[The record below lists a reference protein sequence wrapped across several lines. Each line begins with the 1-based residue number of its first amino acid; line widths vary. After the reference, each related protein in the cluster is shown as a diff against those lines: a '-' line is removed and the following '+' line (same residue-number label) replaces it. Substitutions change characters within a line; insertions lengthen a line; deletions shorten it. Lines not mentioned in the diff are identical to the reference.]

1 MRIVRRLTHVLV
13 IVLTLVVGAAA
24 AAIIVSQTA
33 WFKNWL
39 RGFIVAQANQYLNGT
54 VSIERLGGNLFFGV
68 EMENIGVSMGG
79 SQIVAVQ
86 DLGLKYNV
94 VGLITKGLSVDEIR
108 LDKPVIYLRREGD
121 TWELSRL
128 VKKQETEAD
137 RSGPAKPIAIDAI
150 EIADGQIAIDAPV
163 GTSGVEVPKKFEHLD
178 AKLSFKYEPVRYS
191 IEITHV
197 SFRGTEPSLALNALS
212 GGIAVHDD
220 AVHVEKLALRTA
232 ETSLSVDGAVQNYL
246 TTPNLNLQISS
257 DKLSIPEIARLVPA
271 LAGVRV
277 QPAFEIK
284 LNGPLDRLGVDMNVR
299 SSAGDAIGKIVADVL
314 EPGQA
319 VRGDLTVRHID
330 LAQLLNDPKQKSDI
344 TGNAHVDVHGDSFQ
358 KIDSLRGGL
367 SIDSPRIVAAGYT
380 AGPIYANAL
389 IEGRRVALTAKA
401 MAYGASATA
410 SGRVTLPDF
419 ADTRADARTIPFD
432 ISGQLRRVDLRR
444 MPRDLKMPAADT
456 DVNADY
462 HVAGSVT
469 TGTNATQNLKGDAKF
484 LPSTLAGAT
493 IAGGSTAG
501 FTMNGEAIGYSAD
514 ATVGD
519 LDLERIGKE
528 FNVPALAADRYRS
541 RINAHVVANGR
552 GTTPKE
558 MELIARGSITDT
570 TLMGG
575 TIPQLDFDA
584 VLGGDT
590 ARVKADGRF
599 ADVDPAVASGRKD
612 LEGKVGGTIDVDAT
626 LATVSA
632 GVTPESVDGDAK
644 LTLDPS
650 TIDGLAISRATLDA
664 TYHDSTGD
672 IRTLEVVG
680 RDMNVQASGT
690 LALNETGQSNLKL
703 HADSPSLETI
713 GKLVNQPLSGI
724 AKIDATVT
732 GNRRELAASGNLT
745 ADGVKYGD
753 NGVLTAS
760 SDYTAS
766 IRDLDAANARV
777 TAQTRATFVTLA
789 GQNINELDA
798 RTTYDQK
805 QVAFD
810 LTAKQPQ
817 RSLGVGGEV
826 VLHPD
831 HQEVHVKQLALDT
844 QGQRWQL
851 ASGSEATV
859 NYAADA
865 VRVEHLTLVS
875 GDQTIGADGTFGRP
889 GDALKVTLTNVDLAN
904 VDAML
909 LRPPQLS
916 GRLNASATLS
926 GTKEAPDV
934 DAEFGVKQG
943 GFRQYKY
950 DSFGGK
956 AVYAGPGVTVDA
968 TLQQNP
974 TTYITAKGYLPKTLF
989 GGARPEHAEAHDAPV
1004 AKGDAIDF
1012 HVESTP
1018 IDLGVVQGFTT
1029 AVTNV
1034 RGTLQAKV
1042 DVTGSAY
1049 DPHPT
1054 GDITIANAAF
1064 TVEPTGVGYA
1074 NLEGK
1079 IELQPDKV
1087 HIEKIGLIDNHRS
1100 ALSITGDLAMHEREI
1115 GSVSIALKADDFKVL
1130 DNKMGNVRIHSDMR
1144 LTGELSAPRVEGDLG
1159 LTTGRIDLDRIMAQ
1173 VGDSAYA
1180 TEQTEYQTN
1189 SNANAAANPSPYDAL
1204 QMDLHVTV
1212 PNDFVVKADDLKA
1225 PGAPI
1230 GLGALLVT
1238 LGGDLYVSKV
1248 PWDQIRITG
1257 EVNTV
1262 RGHYDFQGRRF
1273 DILRDGTV
1281 RFEGL
1286 DDLDP
1291 TLDIRTQRVI
1301 QAVTA
1306 NVNVRGTLQR
1316 PDIVLSSTPPL
1327 EEADILSLIVFNQP
1341 LNSVG
1346 EGQQISLM
1354 QRAQTMATGAVASQ
1368 FAKSI
1373 GDALNLD
1380 EFEINL
1386 APEQGGGPQVTLG
1399 QQVGENLY
1407 VKVQQGVGDI
1417 GQTNFILEYE
1427 LAKWLRLRTNVLQGS
1442 STQASLFQRQQ
1453 GSGAD
1458 LLFFFSY

>member
-1 MRIVRRLTHVLV
+1 MQIVRRLTHVLV

-39 RGFIVAQANQYLNGT
+39 RGYIVAEANQYLNGT
-54 VSIERLGGNLFFGV
+54 LSIERLGGNLFFGI

-79 SQIVAVQ
+79 SRIVAVQ

-94 VGLITKGLSVDEIR
+94 FELITKGLSVDEIR
-108 LDKPVIYLRREGD
+108 LDKPVIYLRRDGD

-128 VKKQETEAD
+128 VKKEQTEAD
-137 RSGPAKPIAIDAI
+137 RSGPARPIAIDAI
-150 EIADGQIAIDAPV
+150 EIADGEVAIDAPV

-220 AVHVEKLALRTA
+220 AVHVQQLALRTA

-246 TTPNLNLQISS
+246 TKPNLNLQITS

-271 LAGVRV
+271 LAGVRL

-284 LNGPLDRLGVDMNVR
+284 LNGPLDRLGIDMNVR
-299 SSAGDAIGKIVADVL
+299 SSGGDAVGRLVADVL

-344 TGNAHVDVHGDSFQ
+344 TGNAHMDIHGDSFQ

-380 AGPIYANAL
+380 AGPLDAKAQ
-389 IEGRRVALTAKA
+389 IEGRRIALSARA

-419 ADTRADARTIPFD
+419 GDTRADARTIPFD
-432 ISGQLRRVDLRR
+432 ISGQLRKVDLRK
-444 MPRDLKMPAADT
+444 MPRDLKIPPAAT

-469 TGTNATQNLKGDAKF
+469 TGRHPTQNVKGDAKF

-501 FTMNGEAIGYSAD
+501 FTMNGKEIGYSAD
-514 ATVGD
+514 ATVSD
-519 LDLERIGKE
+519 LDLERVGRE
-528 FNVPALAADRYRS
+528 FDVPALADDRYKS
-541 RINAHVVANGR
+541 RINAHLVASGR

-558 MELIARGSITDT
+558 MDLDARGSFTDT

-575 TIPQLDFDA
+575 TIPQLDFEA

-599 ADVDPAVASGRKD
+599 AGFDPAVASGRKD
-612 LEGKVGGTIDVDAT
+612 LEGKVGGTIAVDAT
-626 LATVSA
+626 LANVSE

-644 LTLDPS
+644 LTLEPS
-650 TIDGLAISRATLDA
+650 TIDGMEITRANLDA

-672 IRTLEVVG
+672 IRTLEIVG
-680 RDMNVQASGT
+680 RDLNVQATGT

-713 GKLVNQPLSGI
+713 GKLVNQPLTGI
-724 AKIDATVT
+724 AKVDATVT
-732 GNRRELAASGNLT
+732 GNKRQLQAAGNLT

-753 NGVLTAS
+753 NGALTAS
-760 SDYTAS
+760 SDYTAT
-766 IRDLDAANARV
+766 IRDLDAANASV
-777 TAQTRATFVTLA
+777 TASTHATFVTLA

-798 RTTYDQK
+798 KTTYDRK
-805 QVAFD
+805 QVDFEV
-810 LTAKQPQ
+810 TAKQPQ
-817 RSLGVGGEV
+817 RSLGVGGALL
-826 VLHPD
+826 LHPD
-831 HQEVHVKQLALDT
+831 HQEVHLKQLALDT

-851 ASGSEATV
+851 APGSEATI

-865 VRVEHLTLVS
+865 VRVENLTLAN

-889 GDALKVTLTNVDLAN
+889 GDALKVTLTNVDLAA

-934 DAEFGVKQG
+934 HAQFDVRQG

-950 DSFGGK
+950 DSLGGK
-956 AVYAGPGVTVDA
+956 AQYAGAGVTVDA
-968 TLQQNP
+968 KLQQNP
-974 TTYITAKGYLPKTLF
+974 TTYITAKGYLPKALF
-989 GGARPEHAEAHDAPV
+989 GGARPEGAEAHGAPV

-1018 IDLGVVQGFTT
+1018 TDLGVVQGFTT

-1034 RGTLQAKV
+1034 SGTLQAKI

-1054 GDITIANAAF
+1054 GDVTIAKAAF
-1064 TVEPTGVGYA
+1064 TVEPTGVSYT

-1087 HIEKIGLIDNHRS
+1087 HIEKIGLVDNHS
-1100 ALSITGDLAMHEREI
+1100 STLTITGDLAMQEREI
-1115 GSVSIALKADDFKVL
+1115 GGVSIALKADDFKVL

-1180 TEQTEYQTN
+1180 TEQTEYQ
-1189 SNANAAANPSPYDAL
+1189 AAKADATPKASPYEAL
-1204 QMDLHVTV
+1204 QVDLHVTV

-1230 GLGALLVT
+1230 GLGALLIT

-1248 PWDQIRITG
+1248 PWDQVRITG
-1257 EVNTV
+1257 AVNTV

-1281 RFEGL
+1281 RFDGL
-1286 DDLDP
+1286 DELDP
-1291 TLDIRTQRVI
+1291 TLDIRTERVI

-1306 NVNVRGTLQR
+1306 NVNVRGTLRQ

-1327 EEADILSLIVFNQP
+1327 EQADILSLIVFNQP

-1354 QRAQTMATGAVASQ
+1354 QRAQAMAAGAVAGQ

-1407 VKVQQGVGDI
+1407 VKVQQGVGEI

-1427 LAKWLRLRTNVLQGS
+1427 LTKWLRLQTNVLQGTN
-1442 STQASLFQRQQ
+1442 TQQQMFQRMQ
-1453 GSGAD
+1453 GSGVD